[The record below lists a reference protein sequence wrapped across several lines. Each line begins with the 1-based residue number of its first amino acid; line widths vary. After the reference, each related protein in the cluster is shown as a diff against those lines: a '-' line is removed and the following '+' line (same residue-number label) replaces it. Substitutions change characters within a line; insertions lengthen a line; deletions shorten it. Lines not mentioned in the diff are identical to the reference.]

1 MESIRSAIANV
12 ERGDF
17 LASVDLQDA
26 YLHIPILRAHR
37 KYLRIALLLD
47 HQILHFQFTCLPFG
61 ITSAPR
67 VFTKVVVV
75 LTAALRLQ
83 GICVTPY
90 LDDWLV
96 RAPSEAVLKQ
106 HLHKTLQMLDTHGFL
121 VNLKKSS
128 LDPTPVISYLG
139 FTIDT
144 FLMKLSLSDQRTTNL
159 QRAVQG
165 LLQTDHCSVRKA
177 MRILGM
183 MTSSLE
189 AVPWARAHFRMLQNC
204 ILTQWDKSRDSLER
218 NINISL
224 PVKKDLLWWLHPQRF
239 LQGRSLKTQIQTVLT
254 SDASG
259 SAWGAHVEDHWVQEA
274 WSQKELQMSS
284 NLKELTAI
292 RKALIHFKSKVLHK
306 AVQVQSDNLAAV
318 FYLNKQGGTRSP
330 SMQKECALIMRW
342 AEENLL
348 SLSAIHIRGVD
359 NVRADWLSR
368 NSICPGE
375 WELNPLV
382 FRKITSMWGLPDLD
396 AMANSRN
403 KKLLQFCL
411 LSRVGNPLAIDAL
424 SINWKKFFVYI
435 FPPIPMI
442 PKVLQK
448 IRDEKVRAI
457 AILPFWPR
465 RAWFPLALNMAKNQ
479 VWKLPIQKDLLL
491 QSEMLHPDLGKL
503 QLAAWNLNSE
513 P

>member
-1 MESIRSAIANV
+1 MTDIITRGYSLELSSFPPQKFMLNKPSNPVVLELVEDFIRKHALEGVPDQEKFQGLYSPIFPVPKASGGWRLVIDLSYLNQFFVKHKFRMESIRSAIANV

-96 RAPSEAVLKQ
+96 RGPSEAVLKQ

-189 AVPWARAHFRMLQNC
+189 AVPWARAHFRMQQNC

-284 NLKELTAI
+284 NLKELMAI

-318 FYLNKQGGTRSP
+318 FYLNKQGGTQSP
-330 SMQKECALIMRW
+330 SMQKECALIMR
-342 AEENLL
+342 
-348 SLSAIHIRGVD
+348 
-359 NVRADWLSR
+359 
-368 NSICPGE
+368 
-375 WELNPLV
+375 
-382 FRKITSMWGLPDLD
+382 
-396 AMANSRN
+396 
-403 KKLLQFCL
+403 
-411 LSRVGNPLAIDAL
+411 
-424 SINWKKFFVYI
+424 
-435 FPPIPMI
+435 
-442 PKVLQK
+442 
-448 IRDEKVRAI
+448 
-457 AILPFWPR
+457 
-465 RAWFPLALNMAKNQ
+465 
-479 VWKLPIQKDLLL
+479 
-491 QSEMLHPDLGKL
+491 
-503 QLAAWNLNSE
+503 
-513 P
+513 